1 MRPSIGHPV
10 SRQETAIGPWQLV
23 GWLHVG
29 GLLAIGFPSD
39 FHLLALSW
47 NGRGLFDLRTCERT
61 ARDYAD
67 PDGADWIDPDQLSAS
82 GIGQFAGRM
91 ISIVGLWGGT
101 GHTKT
106 PEGWGL
112 DSRTASG
119 TVESSSLIGP
129 KGSVTPVPMTSA
141 TEYRAISFTPSG
153 QFLLLAS
160 SSEVEVLRRD

>member
-1 MRPSIGHPV
+1 
-10 SRQETAIGPWQLV
+10 
-23 GWLHVG
+23 VG
-29 GLLAIGFPSD
+29 GLVAIGFPSD
-39 FHLLALSW
+39 FHLFVLTW

-67 PDGADWIDPDQLSAS
+67 PAGADWIAPDQLSAS
-82 GIGQFAGRM
+82 GIGEFGGRM

-106 PEGWGL
+106 PDGWRL
-112 DSRTASG
+112 DCRPASG
-119 TVESSSLIGP
+119 TVESSSLIDP
-129 KGSVTPVPMTSA
+129 RGSKITLMPMTSIA
-141 TEYRAISFTPSG
+141 EYRAISFNPSG

>member
-1 MRPSIGHPV
+1 MSPSIAHPM
-10 SRQETAIGPWQLV
+10 SKQETAIGPWQLT

-39 FHLLALSW
+39 FHLFALSW
-47 NGRGLFDLRTCERT
+47 SGRGLFDLRTCERI
-61 ARDYAD
+61 ARDYAE
-67 PDGADWIDPDQLSAS
+67 PDGADWMAPDQLSAS
-82 GIGQFAGRM
+82 GIGEFGGQM

-106 PEGWGL
+106 PDGWRL
-112 DSRTASG
+112 DSRSASG
-119 TVESSSLIGP
+119 TFESCSLIDP

-141 TEYRAISFTPSG
+141 IEYRAISFTPSG
-153 QFLLLAS
+153 RFLLLAS

>member
-1 MRPSIGHPV
+1 MRLPIEHPV
-10 SRQETAIGPWQLV
+10 SRQLTAIGPWQPA

-29 GLLAIGFPSD
+29 GLLAIGFPSN

-61 ARDYAD
+61 GRDYED
-67 PDGADWIDPDQLSAS
+67 PAGADWIAPDQLSAL
-82 GIGQFAGRM
+82 GIGEFAGRM

-101 GHTKT
+101 GHTRT
-106 PEGWGL
+106 PDGWRL
-112 DSRTASG
+112 DSRSASG
-119 TVESSSLIGP
+119 TVESSSLIDP

-160 SSEVEVLRRD
+160 NSEVEVLRRD